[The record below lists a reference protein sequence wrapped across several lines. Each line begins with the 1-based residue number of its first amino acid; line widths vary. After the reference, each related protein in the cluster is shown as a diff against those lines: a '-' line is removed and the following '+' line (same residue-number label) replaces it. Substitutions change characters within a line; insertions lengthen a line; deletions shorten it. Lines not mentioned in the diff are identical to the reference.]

1 MRRMLLSL
9 LLVGALTGCAGNA
22 TRGNSKHPLNA
33 TAGNSADPASRA
45 VVYIDGHEVH
55 SQGKYPWHSG
65 MTVKD
70 LIKEAGG
77 LSEFAGHS
85 RIHITHA
92 DGTRDTFSYASILRG
107 KTEDPILRPGD
118 IVHVSTPII

>member
-1 MRRMLLSL
+1 MREMLLL
-9 LLVGALTGCAGNA
+9 LFLVGALAGCAGNA
-22 TRGNSKHPLNA
+22 TTGNPAQTDNTTTGNSTQTSP
-33 TAGNSADPASRA
+33 A

-70 LIKEAGG
+70 LIKAAGG
-77 LSEFAGHS
+77 LTEFAAHS
-85 RIHITHA
+85 SIHITHA
-92 DGTRDTFSYASILRG
+92 DGTRDTLRYPSILCG
-107 KTEDPILRPGD
+107 KTKDPVLRPGD